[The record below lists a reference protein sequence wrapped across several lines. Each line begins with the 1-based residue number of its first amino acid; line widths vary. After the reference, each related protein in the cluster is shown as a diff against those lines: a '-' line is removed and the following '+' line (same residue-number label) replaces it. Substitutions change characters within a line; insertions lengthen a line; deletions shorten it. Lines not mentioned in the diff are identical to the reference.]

1 MATRR
6 RTVKIPLV
14 RAMRPRFPHKRRRE
28 APSEALQR
36 MSYAEYAPET
46 GTSAKGGK
54 CYFCELT
61 EPGEACPRCGIPTPL
76 PTVKGL

>member
-1 MATRR
+1 
-6 RTVKIPLV
+6 
-14 RAMRPRFPHKRRRE
+14 
-28 APSEALQR
+28 